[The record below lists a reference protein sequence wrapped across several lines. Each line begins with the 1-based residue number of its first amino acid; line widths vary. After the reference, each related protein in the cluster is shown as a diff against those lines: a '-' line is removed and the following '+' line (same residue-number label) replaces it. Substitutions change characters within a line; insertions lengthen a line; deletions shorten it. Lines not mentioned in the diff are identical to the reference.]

1 MTPIAPTTDFSFE
14 KNVAPYASKYFDRV
28 SADPNLTGGQ
38 KRELQGMLLNGVDEI
53 RQQQAKLQDS
63 AMKGRMRDLQYAT
76 GVSALEEARARRARM
91 EQSSGEVAGAQNVV
105 QSIIG
110 GTDSPE
116 EKRRKLAEFKVA
128 NAATLALNPDAK
140 QVFDIGES
148 ALPKESQFTPS
159 QVARFAAQ
167 RVPAE
172 VIATG
177 DPMLIGDVA
186 AQIAEQDKVAE
197 EAKKLREDKS
207 EKAMQMKLR
216 LAQEPL
222 KFAKDETTGTES
234 DWLEPDST
242 NKARLIVSALAPD
255 DLERFEK
262 ITSDRERATFVNNIQ
277 LREQLNAIRG
287 GSGVQTAQDR
297 AASRLGFGVKK
308 D

>member
-53 RQQQAKLQDS
+53 RQQQAKLQDT

-91 EQSSGEVAGAQNVV
+91 EQASGEVAGAQNVV
-105 QSIIG
+105 QSIMNS
-110 GTDSPE
+110 TDSPE
-116 EKRRKLAEFKVA
+116 EKRRKLGEFKVA
-128 NAATLALNPDAK
+128 KAAALALNPDAK
-140 QVFDIGES
+140 QVFEIGES
-148 ALPKESQFTPS
+148 ALPKEESKMTASQI
-159 QVARFAAQ
+159 ARFAAQ

-216 LAQEPL
+216 LAQESL

-234 DWLEPDST
+234 DWLEPEST
-242 NKARLIVSALAPD
+242 NKARLIVSALALD

-297 AASRLGFGVKK
+297 AASRLFGK
-308 D
+308 